1 MENDDMM
8 FKALGSYR
16 IIRSSPDKEVMLDWG
31 RNGAEYD
38 ETSQRWFE
46 STGFGYCSERDCSAC
61 LDADSMDMDI
71 IRSEHPEC
79 AVRESFWDIT
89 YGEEHEFPAELL
101 IVCEEFENGKCHDF
115 SISVDDCS
123 EEEIEELKEK
133 VKRWHVCGGLSID
146 SPKGASFSLS
156 SYTIDVY
163 EPKEYDPFDEE
174 DCEKIERKYDGESI
188 DDMEELP
195 FD

>member
-1 MENDDMM
+1 MENNYMRH
-8 FKALGSYR
+8 KALGSYR
-16 IIRSSPDKEVMLDWG
+16 IIRSSQDKDMMIGW
-31 RNGAEYD
+31 NGKDLEYD

-61 LDADSMDMDI
+61 LDADSMDMDVV
-71 IRSEHPEC
+71 RREHPEC
-79 AVRESFWDIT
+79 AVRESFWDII

-101 IVCEEFENGKCHDF
+101 IVCEEFENGKCHSF
-115 SISVDDCS
+115 TISVDFCS
-123 EEEIEELKEK
+123 EEEAEELKEK
-133 VKRWHVCGGLSID
+133 VERWHICGGLSID

-174 DCEKIERKYDGESI
+174 DCERIDCEYDGESI
-188 DDMEELP
+188 GDMEGLP